1 MTLARGDKL
10 GRIPFTDEG
19 IITSECAELQQ
30 LELLSKESPRA
41 VLIYEIFAGTGP
53 YEDMRNSVVKK
64 MIVEGKLN
72 KFPSDTPDDV
82 VTFVNEKLWC
92 KDPDKRPDF
101 ASIVGTLEKLVAAHA
116 DKVPEAPEDKSL
128 VMASEGKTTATVDL
142 DVPDVKKAAAKKA
155 ATEPKSSVTEV
166 GDKKAGP
173 TSEDAT
179 SKEGTKKPADATK
192 AAAPAKEAASKD
204 VKDGGKK
211 TGVEVSTQQKLKDA
225 SSYLKPP
232 SAELSKSSH
241 VDVDSHREK
250 EEINVEIRTKPIF
263 GRRSKFSPKE
273 HFLSSVGGEVQWVVP
288 PRVDQSNKVEPDPP
302 GLHHQSLD
310 GSDESERALKNEHG
324 NKAEASTV
332 NSLRITTLLR

>member
-263 GRRSKFSPKE
+263 GRRSKFTHVYTTGRRSGGVLLHSRMVFCIEKGVC
-273 HFLSSVGGEVQWVVP
+273 FLLIPYVKSMKSYENVHDDGYGSTEILHNDRSSRANVQE
-288 PRVDQSNKVEPDPP
+288 N
-302 GLHHQSLD
+302 
-310 GSDESERALKNEHG
+310 
-324 NKAEASTV
+324 
-332 NSLRITTLLR
+332 I